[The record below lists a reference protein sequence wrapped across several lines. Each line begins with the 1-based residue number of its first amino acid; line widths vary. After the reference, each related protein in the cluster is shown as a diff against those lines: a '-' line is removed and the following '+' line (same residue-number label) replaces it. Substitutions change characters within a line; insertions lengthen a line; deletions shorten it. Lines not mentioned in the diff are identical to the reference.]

1 MKLSQLIENAK
12 NVFIKIYVTNNV
24 FKVKFSITDQEL
36 F

>member
-1 MKLSQLIENAK
+1 MKLNRLIENAK
-12 NVFIKIYVTNNV
+12 NVFIKIYVTNNL